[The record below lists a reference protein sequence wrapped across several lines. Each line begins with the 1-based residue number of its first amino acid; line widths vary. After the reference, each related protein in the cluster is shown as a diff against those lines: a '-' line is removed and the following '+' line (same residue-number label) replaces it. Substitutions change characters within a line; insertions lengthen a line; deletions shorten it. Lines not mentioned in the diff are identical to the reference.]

1 MSKRTHTDSQAST
14 AIDLFAEEEHMS
26 EHSEPDKRD
35 IHNHFKSY
43 YSTALIVDKNLTL
56 ADVVVEPLTQSRLR
70 DMQTLLTAK
79 CKDKRCFFGIT
90 DPRGELNARKRE
102 GDVATLVP
110 YAQV

>member
-1 MSKRTHTDSQAST
+1 
-14 AIDLFAEEEHMS
+14 MS
-26 EHSEPDKRD
+26 EHSEPDKQD
-35 IHNHFKSY
+35 KHHHFRSY

-79 CKDKRCFFGIT
+79 CRDKRCFLGIT